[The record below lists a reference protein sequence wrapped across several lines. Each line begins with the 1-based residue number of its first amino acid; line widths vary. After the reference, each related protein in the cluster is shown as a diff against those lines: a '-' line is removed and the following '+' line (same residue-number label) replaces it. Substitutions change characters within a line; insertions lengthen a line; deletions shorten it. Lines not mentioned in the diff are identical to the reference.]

1 MLRQNFI
8 NQTKLHQRYQKI
20 PERTVM
26 KHFITVAIFFYTLA
40 SLTQAQAF
48 VLQSPDVPA
57 DSTIEQKYVFSDFGC
72 TGQNISPAL
81 TWSGVPEGAKSFAL
95 IAHDLD
101 AVTGVGGFTHWI
113 VYNIPVSVKGL
124 EQGAGTAESQSLPVG
139 SVQPATSFGTSGWG
153 GPCPPVGDKPHRYE
167 FTLYALGVER
177 LELPENASQAFVGF
191 NINGN
196 ALAKAS
202 FAAFYSQ

>member
-1 MLRQNFI
+1 
-8 NQTKLHQRYQKI
+8 
-20 PERTVM
+20 M
-26 KHFITVAIFFYTLA
+26 KYFITVAIFFYTLA

-81 TWSGVPEGAKSFAL
+81 TWSGVPEGAKSLAL
-95 IAHDLD
+95 IVHDSD

-113 VYNIPVSVKGL
+113 VYNIPASATELV
-124 EQGAGTAESQSLPVG
+124 QGAGTAKSRSLPLG

-153 GPCPPVGDKPHRYE
+153 GPCPPAGDKPHQYV
-167 FTLYALGVER
+167 FTLYALGTEK
-177 LELPENASQAFVGF
+177 LELPETASQAFVGF

-202 FAAFYSQ
+202 FTAFYGQ